1 MLIGTFA
8 WLIEAKV
15 LKLVVVVDA
24 KGSWICN
31 ENGTG
36 LDYLLN
42 LEEHSKY
49 IQSAYRD
56 ITLAIRLKDVVRR
69 KEIIR
74 IADLYANSEI
84 DYEQYE
90 EMKET
95 INDRFK

>member
-1 MLIGTFA
+1 MVIGSFL
-8 WLIEAKV
+8 WMIESKE
-15 LKLVVVVDA
+15 LKLIVTTDE

-31 ENGTG
+31 EHGTG
-36 LDYLLN
+36 LDYVLN
-42 LEEHSKY
+42 LEEHNKF
-49 IQSAYRD
+49 IVSAYMD
-56 ITLAIRLKDVVRR
+56 KCLAMRLLDVVRR